1 MEEAHHWALF
11 PVFASKE
18 DIWKHGVVSSGGAM
32 FFTLVIF
39 EESLQNSLPAQL

>member
-1 MEEAHHWALF
+1 MEEAYHWALF

-32 FFTLVIF
+32 LFTLVIF